1 MLTSAGRLFSNGRH
15 KSVVAEIKSG
25 HCHGSQMADRIEG
38 FRMVTVGGA
47 QTVNL
52 YQLADGPVR
61 FNELLRRIEIA
72 QGTLSKQLKYLEQEG
87 IIRRNVQTE
96 GALKVEYELTPIGKK
111 FKKVLTAIE
120 EWGEEYIAY
129 LNGKKE

>member
-1 MLTSAGRLFSNGRH
+1 MEKEQAKEITQKQRKDLFGVCPYVTS
-15 KSVVAEIKSG
+15 
-25 HCHGSQMADRIEG
+25 
-38 FRMVTVGGA
+38 
-47 QTVNL
+47 QTVIQGKWAILIL

-111 FKKVLTAIE
+111 FKKVLNAIE